1 MQQCVLILVQHPQ
14 YITLTAQLCQVT
26 GTGECS
32 VFCIHQVFLQLINL
46 QHILLAL
53 IAAANI
59 NNTIST
65 GVLLRRREFAMYKSV
80 GMAEDGFGKMIR
92 LETFLYGIRALMI
105 GIPVSIL
112 ISYVMFRAFD
122 AELYSFN
129 IDWIMYILVIVVVFA
144 IVGASMLL
152 SVNKLKGDSI
162 IEALKNEMV

>member
-1 MQQCVLILVQHPQ
+1 
-14 YITLTAQLCQVT
+14 
-26 GTGECS
+26 
-32 VFCIHQVFLQLINL
+32 
-46 QHILLAL
+46 
-53 IAAANI
+53 
-59 NNTIST
+59 
-65 GVLLRRREFAMYKSV
+65 
-80 GMAEDGFGKMIR
+80 
-92 LETFLYGIRALMI
+92 MI